1 MKKQAAYPWHAPF
14 RRESYDGFQNCMGYF
29 PGERDK
35 KRAEKQDCL
44 FIFAVAASMMEPAKG
59 AAPTVGRAERESFH
73 VFRRRLPLPELH
85 KSEEEG
91 HVKSKERPG

>member
-1 MKKQAAYPWHAPF
+1 
-14 RRESYDGFQNCMGYF
+14 
-29 PGERDK
+29 
-35 KRAEKQDCL
+35 
-44 FIFAVAASMMEPAKG
+44 MMEPAKG
-59 AAPTVGRAERESFH
+59 AAPTAGRAERESFH